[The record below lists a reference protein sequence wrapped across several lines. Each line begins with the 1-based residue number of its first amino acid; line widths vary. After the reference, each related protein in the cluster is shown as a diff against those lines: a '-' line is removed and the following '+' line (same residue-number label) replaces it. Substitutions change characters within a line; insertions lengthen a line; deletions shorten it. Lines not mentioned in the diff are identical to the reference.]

1 MTELNQSPR
10 LFIGT
15 LYSKENEYEACVHSI
30 QSQSYQNFDHFVF
43 ADLPNKE
50 AHVALF
56 SAFLSKRDQYD
67 LLIKVDADM
76 VISDSQLFAKIV
88 TKMAELP
95 EIQILSVAVHDFFSD
110 QLIYGLNTYRNT
122 VRWDFDKENL
132 FVDIPEVGLD
142 GYLFDDKELAPAAV
156 HCADPS
162 PYQAFHYG
170 VHRGLKM
177 IQPDQEAIRESSR
190 RSKWAGMERT
200 WDHYQRTND
209 RRLALACLGSELSY
223 AGVFSINDLNVT
235 NPRMDQVL
243 QKFAGLSDSVLRTE
257 VMRYR
262 CLNFGFLPSGT
273 RRKLISNRA
282 DRGRKSFLINWYLQ
296 R

>member
-1 MTELNQSPR
+1 MERKKL
-10 LFIGT
+10 LVGT
-15 LYSKENEYEACVHSI
+15 LYTNEHEYDECIKSI
-30 QSQSYQNFDHFVF
+30 ANQSYTEFDHLIVRN
-43 ADLPNKE
+43 LPNKE
-50 AHVALF
+50 AHTSLF
-56 SAFLSKRDQYD
+56 SFFIHNKDKYD
-67 LLIKVDADM
+67 YLIKVDADM

-95 EIQILSVAVHDFFSD
+95 EIQILSIAVHDFFSD

-122 VRWDFDKENL
+122 VLWDFAKENL
-132 FVDIPEVGLD
+132 FVDIPEVGRD
-142 GYLFDDKELAPAAV
+142 GYLFDDRELAPAAV

-177 IQPDQEAIRESSR
+177 VQPEQESIRESSR
-190 RSKWAGMERT
+190 RSKWTGMERT
-200 WDHYQRTND
+200 WDHYQRTSD
-209 RRLALACLGSELSY
+209 RRLALACIGAELAY
-223 AGVFSINDLNVT
+223 AGVFSINDLDVT
-235 NPRMDQVL
+235 NPKINQVL
-243 QKFAGLSDSVLRTE
+243 QKFAGLNDRVLHTE

-262 CLNFGFLPSGT
+262 GLNFGFLPSTT

>member
-30 QSQSYQNFDHFVF
+30 RSQSYQNFDHFVF

-76 VISDSQLFAKIV
+76 VINDPALFEGIV
-88 TKMAELP
+88 LTMQKHP
-95 EIQILSVAVHDFFSD
+95 EKNILSIAVYDFFSD
-110 QLIYGLNTYRNT
+110 QLIFGLNAYRNT
-122 VRWDFDKENL
+122 VQWDFSKENL
-132 FVDIPEVGLD
+132 FVDIPLPPAT
-142 GYLFDDKELAPAAV
+142 YIFDDHELAPAAV

-177 IQPDQEAIRESSR
+177 VQPEQEAIRESSR
-190 RSKWAGMERT
+190 RSKWTGMERT

-209 RRLALACLGSELSY
+209 RRLALACIGAELAY
-223 AGVFSINDLNVT
+223 AGVFSINDLDIT
-235 NPRMDQVL
+235 NPRMNQVL

-262 CLNFGFLPSGT
+262 WFNFGFLPSAT
-273 RRKLISNRA
+273 RRKLISSRA
-282 DRGRKSFLINWYLQ
+282 DCGRKSFLINWYLQ